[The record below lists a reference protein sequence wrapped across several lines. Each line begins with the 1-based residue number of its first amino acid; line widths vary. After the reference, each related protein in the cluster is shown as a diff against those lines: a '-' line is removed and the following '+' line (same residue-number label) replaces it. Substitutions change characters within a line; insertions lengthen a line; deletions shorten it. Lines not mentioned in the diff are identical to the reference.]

1 MATKVIGLSGPSGS
15 GKSEAA
21 KHLADAHGLTA
32 IKFALPL
39 KTMLRAYYATQGL
52 SETEIERRI
61 EGDLKEVPDAY
72 LSNQTPRHAME
83 TLGTEW
89 GRICIAPD
97 FWIDAWKRKVSLTE
111 GIVVTDDCRFDN
123 EAETIKALG
132 GSIVR
137 LKPAIRRRN
146 KSKHIAEAGLSN
158 KLVDHEIVNDG
169 TVMDLQKQVTRAV
182 CESCR
187 E

>member
-1 MATKVIGLSGPSGS
+1 MATKIIGLSGPSGS

-52 SETEIERRI
+52 SEAETERRI
-61 EGDLKEVPDAY
+61 EGDLKEVPDPY

-111 GIVVTDDCRFDN
+111 GVVVTDDCRFDN

-137 LKPAIRRRN
+137 LKPKVRRRK
-146 KSKHIAEAGLSN
+146 KSEHVAESGLSDRF
-158 KLVDHEIVNDG
+158 VDHEIINDG
-169 TVMDLQKQVTRAV
+169 TIDDLKSKVSISL
-182 CESCR
+182 ESP